1 MNRKKSLIV
10 ITLVTLLA
18 IAATPLMAQQ
28 YPPQTPPAD
37 RTLEPSQTQPSPSP
51 QTAPAPAPSPS
62 YSPQSPGDMTTDYD
76 PTRADTGTSWGIP
89 ILTLLAGLVV
99 GYLIGH
105 NRPVAP
111 VSDIRRDR
119 TDRVA

>member
-1 MNRKKSLIV
+1 MNKKKSLIV
-10 ITLVTLLA
+10 IILVLLLA
-18 IAATPLMAQQ
+18 TAVTPLMAQQ

-37 RTLEPSQTQPSPSP
+37 RKLEPSQTQPSPSP

-62 YSPQSPGDMTTDYD
+62 YSPQSPGDRTTDYD

-89 ILTLLAGLVV
+89 ILTLLAGLAV
-99 GYLIGH
+99 GYFIGRS
-105 NRPVAP
+105 RPVAP
-111 VSDIRRDR
+111 VTDIRRDR